1 MKEFTRG
8 LLMILGISDP
18 QILLGYGLSI
28 GLALACIVYGL
39 LYWNERDGSNGS

>member
-1 MKEFTRG
+1 MLF
-8 LLMILGISDP
+8 GIPDL

-39 LYWNERDGSNGS
+39 LYWNEGDSGHGS